1 MADPVRPLVLI
12 AAIEAIAGLAVLV
25 ADVIAVVQGTQGL
38 SGAGSGTEVA
48 GVVLWLILVA
58 GLGLVWFG
66 LFRRRRLGL
75 APFLLVQAFVL
86 VVVPL
91 FLGSDRAAY
100 RFVGVA
106 LGLMAV
112 VGVILGLRPSARAAL
127 H

>member
-1 MADPVRPLVLI
+1 VLI